1 MATTRAR
8 GGIVACIRRMAA
20 STVPVDAPPRV
31 TSTAGWAFMALL
43 THVECQR
50 AAFRADAQRLSRH
63 WYDLAMLAEMHIG
76 RQALVERSLDRA

>member
-1 MATTRAR
+1 
-8 GGIVACIRRMAA
+8 
-20 STVPVDAPPRV
+20 
-31 TSTAGWAFMALL
+31 MALL